1 MTAAAQGGAIQGP
14 ICSPS
19 RIAELVTQIAE
30 LLPGLTYLGEEEV
43 RTVERAYRV
52 AERAHQGQL
61 RLSGEPYISHPLAV
75 AGLLAEMRL
84 DQDALAGALLHDVVE
99 DTAISAEEIRAEFG
113 DTVEKLVAGVTKLGR
128 IKLHSQAQ
136 VQAENI
142 RKMLIAMAEDLRVV
156 LIKLA
161 DRLHNMRTIEYL
173 PPERQRRIA
182 QETADIYA
190 PLAHRLGMWQMK
202 AELEDLA
209 FSVLDP
215 TNYERVRQEILTQRR
230 QRETSLL
237 HAQSRLQAA
246 LAEAGIHAEVAGR
259 PKNITSVYR
268 KMQQAGRSIDEI
280 YDLVALRVICDDI
293 KGCYGSLGVVHSLWK
308 PIPGRFKDYVAMPK
322 GNGYQSLHTTV
333 VGEGGEPVE
342 IQIRTWEMHRTAE
355 EGIAA
360 HWHYK
365 EGTRADQ
372 RLDQGFGWLR
382 SLLEWQKELLD
393 AERFVEHVRL
403 DVFQDEVFVFTP
415 RGDVLSLPSGA
426 TAIDFAYRIHTD
438 VGHRCL
444 GAKVNSRMVPLD
456 YRLQNGDIVE
466 ILTTKSERHG
476 PSRDWLNFARTSSAR
491 EKIRQWFK
499 RERREENVARGKEL
513 LDREL
518 RRMRGLQLAAI
529 PAARLQELAR
539 EFRLPDV
546 VDFFAAIGY
555 GEIAA
560 RTVVLRWAAGEEELA
575 ERPGSGP
582 PIPLV
587 SRPTPSGGVKVAG
600 LGDLLTNIARCC
612 KPVPGEPIRGYVT
625 RGRGV
630 TVHRDDC
637 VNIRHAGDPR
647 RIVQVEWDADS
658 RQVYPVRLRIEG
670 RDRTGLLRDVA
681 TAIAETKVNLSGA
694 AVEVEGDHTAVIS
707 TVVEVTSL
715 TELSRLLER
724 LERVHDVHQVMRE
737 VG

>member
-1 MTAAAQGGAIQGP
+1 MT
-14 ICSPS
+14 
-19 RIAELVTQIAE
+19 ELGTQFAD
-30 LLPGLTYLGEEEV
+30 LLPALSYLGEDEV
-43 RTVERAYRV
+43 ELLHRAYQV
-52 AERAHQGQL
+52 AEAAHEGQM
-61 RLSGEPYISHPLAV
+61 RLSGEPYLSHPVAV
-75 AGLLAEMRL
+75 ARLLAEMRL
-84 DQDALAGALLHDVVE
+84 DTDALAAALLHDVVE
-99 DTAISAEEIRAEFG
+99 DTPVTSEEIRAQFG
-113 DTVEKLVAGVTKLGR
+113 TTVEKLVEGVTKLGR

-136 VQAENI
+136 IQAENI

-161 DRLHNMRTIEYL
+161 DRLHNMRTIAAL
-173 PPERQRRIA
+173 PEERQRRIA
-182 QETADIYA
+182 QETMDIYA

-202 AELEDLA
+202 AELEDLS
-209 FSVLDP
+209 FSVLDHE
-215 TNYERVRQEILTQRR
+215 NYERVRQEMLSQRR
-230 QRETSLL
+230 QRETALDQ
-237 HAQSRLQAA
+237 ARRRLGEE
-246 LAEAGIHAEVAGR
+246 LNLAGIPAEVVGR
-259 PKNITSVYR
+259 PKNITSVFR
-268 KMQQAGRSIDEI
+268 KMQQGGRTIGEI
-280 YDLVALRVICDDI
+280 YDLVALRVICEDI
-293 KGCYGSLGVVHSLWK
+293 RGCYGALGVVHTLWK

-333 VGEGGEPVE
+333 VGEGAEPVE

-365 EGTRADQ
+365 EGTQANH
-372 RLDQGFGWLR
+372 RLDQGFSWLR

-393 AERFVEHVRL
+393 AESFVEHVKL

-415 RGDVLSLPSGA
+415 KGDVLSLPAGS

-466 ILTTKSERHG
+466 VLTTRSERHG
-476 PSRDWLNFARTSSAR
+476 PSRDWLNFAKTSSAR

-518 RRMRGLQLAAI
+518 RRMRGSQLASI
-529 PAARLQELAR
+529 PPARLQELGR
-539 EFRLPDV
+539 EFRIPDLT
-546 VDFFAAIGY
+546 DFFAAIGY
-555 GEIAA
+555 GEVAA
-560 RTVVLRWAAGEEELA
+560 RTVVLRWAAGEEA
-575 ERPGSGP
+575 NSGQSTSP
-582 PIPLV
+582 PSIPLV
-587 SRPTPSGGVKVAG
+587 SRPTPTGGVRVAG

-630 TVHRDDC
+630 TVHRDEC

-647 RIVQVEWDADS
+647 RIVEVEWDADS

-681 TAIAETKVNLSGA
+681 TAIAESKVNLSGA
-694 AVEVEGDHTAVIS
+694 AVEVEGGHTAVIS
-707 TVVEVTSL
+707 TVVEVSSL

-724 LERVHDVHQVMRE
+724 LEGVRDVQQVMRE

>member
-1 MTAAAQGGAIQGP
+1 MQF
-14 ICSPS
+14 
-19 RIAELVTQIAE
+19 ED
-30 LLPGLTYLGEEEV
+30 LLPRLNYLGESEV
-43 RTVERAYRV
+43 ATLRRAYQV
-52 AERAHQGQL
+52 AELAHLGQM
-61 RLSGEPYISHPLAV
+61 RLSGEPYITHPLAV
-75 AGLLAEMRL
+75 AALLADLHL
-84 DQDALAGALLHDVVE
+84 DTDALAAALLHDVVE
-99 DTAISAEEIRAEFG
+99 DTPIEAEQIREEFG
-113 DTVEKLVAGVTKLGR
+113 PTVEKLVAGVTKLGR

-161 DRLHNMRTIEYL
+161 DRMHNMRTIGAL
-173 PPERQRRIA
+173 PEERQRRIA
-182 QETADIYA
+182 QETMDIYA
-190 PLAHRLGMWQMK
+190 PLAHRLGIWRMK
-202 AELEDLA
+202 AELEDLS
-209 FSVLDP
+209 FSVLDLD
-215 TNYERVRQEILTQRR
+215 NYERVRQEVHLRRR
-230 QRETSLL
+230 QRMEVLEQ
-237 HAQSRLQAA
+237 ACQRLEAE
-246 LAEAGIHAEVAGR
+246 LADAGIQAEVLGR
-259 PKNITSVYR
+259 PKNLTSIFR
-268 KMQQAGRSIDEI
+268 KMQQGGKTIREI

-293 KGCYGSLGVVHSLWK
+293 RGCYGSLGVVHSLWK

-342 IQIRTWEMHRTAE
+342 IQIRTRDMHRTAE

-365 EGTRADQ
+365 EGTRSNQ
-372 RLDQGFGWLR
+372 RLDEGFSWLR
-382 SLLEWQKELLD
+382 SLLEWQKEVLD

-415 RGDVLSLPSGA
+415 KGDVLSLPAGA

-444 GAKVNSRMVPLD
+444 GAKINSRMVSLD

-466 ILTTKSERHG
+466 ILTTRSERHG
-476 PSRDWLNFARTSSAR
+476 PSRGWLNFAKTSSAR

-499 RERREENVARGKEL
+499 RERREENVTRGREL

-518 RRMRGLQLAAI
+518 RRMRGIQLGTV
-529 PAARLQELAR
+529 PQTRLVELAK
-539 EFRLPDV
+539 EFRIPDV
-546 VDFFAAIGY
+546 TDFFAAIGY
-555 GEIAA
+555 GEVAA
-560 RTVVLRWAAGEEELA
+560 RTVVLKFAAREEAGASPSAPEPA
-575 ERPGSGP
+575 SA
-582 PIPLV
+582 IPLI
-587 SRPTPSGGVKVAG
+587 SRAAPSGGVKVAG
-600 LGDLLTNIARCC
+600 LADLMTSIARCC

-630 TVHRDDC
+630 TVHREDC
-637 VNIRHAGDPR
+637 VNMRHATDPH
-647 RIVQVEWDADS
+647 RIVEVEWDEGS
-658 RQVYPVRLRIEG
+658 RQVYPVRLRIEA

-681 TAIAETKVNLSGA
+681 TAIAESKVNLSGA
-694 AVEVEGDHTAVIS
+694 AVEVDGSQAAIISAVVDIA
-707 TVVEVTSL
+707 SL

-724 LERVHDVHQVMRE
+724 LEGVRDVQQVMRE

>member
-1 MTAAAQGGAIQGP
+1 MTQLETHFAD
-14 ICSPS
+14 
-19 RIAELVTQIAE
+19 
-30 LLPGLTYLGEEEV
+30 LLPKLSYLGEDEIAV
-43 RTVERAYRV
+43 LRRAYAV
-52 AERAHQGQL
+52 AEKAHEGQT
-61 RLSGEPYISHPLAV
+61 RLSGEPYLSHPLAV
-75 AGLLAEMRL
+75 ATLLAEMRL
-84 DQDALAGALLHDVVE
+84 DTDALAAALLHDVVE
-99 DTAISAEEIRAEFG
+99 DTAVTSDEIRTEFG
-113 DTVEKLVAGVTKLGR
+113 STVEKLVAGVTKLGR

-136 VQAENI
+136 IQAENI

-161 DRLHNMRTIEYL
+161 DRLHNMRTISAL
-173 PPERQRRIA
+173 PEERQRRIA
-182 QETADIYA
+182 QETTDIYA

-202 AELEDLA
+202 AELEDLS
-209 FSVLDP
+209 FSVLDHE
-215 TNYERVRQEILTQRR
+215 NYERVRQEILSQRR
-230 QRETSLL
+230 QRETALDQ
-237 HAQSRLQAA
+237 ARRRLGEE
-246 LAEAGIHAEVAGR
+246 LELAGIRAEVAGR
-259 PKNITSVYR
+259 PKNITSVFR
-268 KMQQAGRSIDEI
+268 KMQQGGRTIGEI

-293 KGCYGSLGVVHSLWK
+293 RGCYGALGVVHSLWK

-333 VGEGGEPVE
+333 VGEGAEPVE
-342 IQIRTWEMHRTAE
+342 IQIRTGEMHRTAE

-365 EGTRADQ
+365 EGTQANQ
-372 RLDQGFGWLR
+372 RLDQGFSWLR

-393 AERFVEHVRL
+393 AESFVEHVKL

-415 RGDVLSLPSGA
+415 KGDVLSLPSGS

-466 ILTTKSERHG
+466 VLTTRSERHG
-476 PSRDWLNFARTSSAR
+476 PSRDWLNFAKTSSAR

-518 RRMRGLQLAAI
+518 RRMRSSQLASI
-529 PAARLQELAR
+529 PPARLQELGR
-539 EFRLPDV
+539 EFRIPDLT
-546 VDFFAAIGY
+546 DFFAAIGY

-560 RTVVLRWAAGEEELA
+560 RTVVLRWAAGEEA
-575 ERPGSGP
+575 AVGQSASAPS
-582 PIPLV
+582 IPLV
-587 SRPTPSGGVKVAG
+587 SRPSPSGGVKVAG

-630 TVHRDDC
+630 TVHRDEC

-647 RIVQVEWDADS
+647 RIVEVEWDADS

-681 TAIAETKVNLSGA
+681 TAIAESKVNLSGA
-694 AVEVEGDHTAVIS
+694 AVEVEGGHTAVIS
-707 TVVEVTSL
+707 TVVEVSSL

-724 LERVHDVHQVMRE
+724 LEGVRDVQQVMRE